1 MDSIRGN
8 EVISLNSEAA
18 CSSFAVSFLA
28 DGVPKLGL
36 QSTCLSDEVTN
47 GVRKRFLWAVVGG
60 GLYSQDELVLEW
72 MRHLVT
78 CE

>member
-1 MDSIRGN
+1 MRN
-8 EVISLNSEAA
+8 EVIRKSCSNEKPHASFGVSL
-18 CSSFAVSFLA
+18 LT

-36 QSTCLSDEVTN
+36 QSARLSDEVAN
-47 GVRKRFLWAVVGG
+47 GARKCFLWAVVGG